1 MSEFSSLIHELEDAI
16 AHGGAAKRQRAL
28 TLVTDL
34 FVAGSCRY
42 SSEQVAVFDDVI
54 VTLAAAIETKARARL
69 SRRLATLRNA
79 PVKVVRSLAF
89 DDAAEVAAPV
99 LRQSDQLSEADL
111 IANARSKSQGHL
123 HAIAQRE
130 TLSADVTDI
139 LVARGDRRVVHAVSK
154 NHGAAFSDSGFGA
167 LVERARGDDLL
178 AGYIGM
184 RRDVPRPH
192 FLRLLESASASVR
205 ARLAA
210 AHPGLVEEVRDAVAD
225 VASDI
230 SLQVRNAS
238 REHVRAKARIKRLCN
253 TSQFSE
259 GDLHAFACAQNFEH
273 TAVALSALGR
283 FPIDLVERALLDPGP
298 DMVLILA
305 KAARCCWSTTKTLL
319 RMTAA
324 GRKLSPM
331 DLDQA
336 MRHFER
342 LQVRTAE
349 RAIEFYKA
357 RRGREDA
364 VSPGADFRSSKA
376 AAAMIMPGWQ

>member
-238 REHVRAKARIKRLCN
+238 RMSAPRHGSSGCATPASSAKAICMPSPAPRILSIPRWRCPRL
-253 TSQFSE
+253 
-259 GDLHAFACAQNFEH
+259 GAFPSISWN
-273 TAVALSALGR
+273 ALCSIRA
-283 FPIDLVERALLDPGP
+283 PIWCSSSPRPRAAAGP
-298 DMVLILA
+298 PPR
-305 KAARCCWSTTKTLL
+305 RCC
-319 RMTAA
+319 A
-324 GRKLSPM
+324 
-331 DLDQA
+331 
-336 MRHFER
+336 
-342 LQVRTAE
+342 
-349 RAIEFYKA
+349 
-357 RRGREDA
+357 
-364 VSPGADFRSSKA
+364 
-376 AAAMIMPGWQ
+376 